1 MSCRKWQIKIF
12 RWQEGDLNP
21 KDEAA
26 LLRHLETC
34 VHCRTSAEKF
44 LELDRL
50 FLKSPEPAVP
60 PFLNER
66 IISSVI
72 EEMRSNSWKSAFY
85 GVISSLAPFRP
96 ALAVLI
102 LALGL
107 GLGVLTGLNL
117 SHSISLTSAAPSYDL
132 LALAG
137 TEDGPSASSLDSIW
151 TDTSGGGR

>member
-50 FLKSPEPAVP
+50 FLKSPDPPVP
-60 PFLNER
+60 SFP
-66 IISSVI
+66 
-72 EEMRSNSWKSAFY
+72 
-85 GVISSLAPFRP
+85 
-96 ALAVLI
+96 
-102 LALGL
+102 
-107 GLGVLTGLNL
+107 
-117 SHSISLTSAAPSYDL
+117 
-132 LALAG
+132 
-137 TEDGPSASSLDSIW
+137 
-151 TDTSGGGR
+151 

>member
-12 RWQEGDLNP
+12 KLQEGELNP
-21 KDEAA
+21 NDEAA
-26 LLRHLETC
+26 LLRHLENC

-50 FLKSPEPAVP
+50 FMKCPEPPVP
-60 PFLNER
+60 PFLNQR
-66 IISSVI
+66 IISSVT
-72 EEMRSNSWKSAFY
+72 EEMRSNSWKSTFY
-85 GVISSLAPFRP
+85 RLIDSFASFRA

-102 LALGL
+102 LALGI

-117 SHSISLTSAAPSYDL
+117 SHSINLSSTASSYDL

>member
-85 GVISSLAPFRP
+85 RFIDSFASFRP
-96 ALAVLI
+96 AIVGTILVLGI
-102 LALGL
+102 

-117 SHSISLTSAAPSYDL
+117 SHSINPSSTTSSYDL

-137 TEDGPSASSLDSIW
+137 TEDGPSVSSLDSIW

>member
-1 MSCRKWQIKIF
+1 M
-12 RWQEGDLNP
+12 QEGELNP
-21 KDEAA
+21 NDEAA

-34 VHCRTSAEKF
+34 VRCRTSAEKF

-50 FLKSPEPAVP
+50 FMKCPEPPVP
-60 PFLNER
+60 PFLNQR
-66 IISSVI
+66 IISSVT
-72 EEMRSNSWKSAFY
+72 EEMRSNSWKSTFY
-85 GVISSLAPFRP
+85 RLIDSFASFRA

-102 LALGL
+102 LALGI

-117 SHSISLTSAAPSYDL
+117 SHSIHLSSTASTYDL

>member
-85 GVISSLAPFRP
+85 RFIDSFASFRP
-96 ALAVLI
+96 AIVGTILVLGI
-102 LALGL
+102 

-117 SHSISLTSAAPSYDL
+117 SHSINLSSTTSSYDL

-137 TEDGPSASSLDSIW
+137 TEDGPSVSSLDSIW